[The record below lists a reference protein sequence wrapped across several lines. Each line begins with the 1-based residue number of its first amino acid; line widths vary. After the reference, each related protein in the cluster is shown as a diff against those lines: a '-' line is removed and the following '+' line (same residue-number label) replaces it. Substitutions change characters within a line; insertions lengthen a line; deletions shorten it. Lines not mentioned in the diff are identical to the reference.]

1 MNNSGNMGGKKA
13 LPVVPNPCLRVRVQC
28 AERDTI
34 SCTFADNGQ
43 CFFPLLLRYFRYFR
57 DASFDWA
64 CGTTYVAAR
73 RVVNI

>member
-1 MNNSGNMGGKKA
+1 M
-13 LPVVPNPCLRVRVQC
+13 QC

-73 RVVNI
+73 RDTNIKDILKQRKRRYGNIRERTGEVKII